1 MDIFPKNNLYNT
13 VPGAVA
19 PVGLPTYATRAR
31 IGRGGGGRGGGG
43 GGDMTDIQF
52 GKIRRR
58 DDCRLP
64 FISGFI
70 DWLPRNGIENVT
82 ENLRTS
88 TSEGR
93 NCRLIRL

>member
-52 GKIRRR
+52 GKY
-58 DDCRLP
+58 DDLM
-64 FISGFI
+64 IAGF
-70 DWLPRNGIENVT
+70 LSSPV
-82 ENLRTS
+82 S
-88 TSEGR
+88 
-93 NCRLIRL
+93 